1 MILRAL
7 VDYYNTLVRQGKI
20 ARPGW
25 SRVKISWALDLEP
38 DGSIS
43 SVQYMKV
50 TPDKGKPYPQEM
62 TLPAPVKKTSGE
74 RSNFLWEN
82 AEYLIGY
89 ATKDAPEKTKRKFET
104 AKELHLS
111 LLRDVDT
118 PEANAVKSYFE
129 RWDPASDINGLFSEE
144 CLEDLRG
151 GGNLTFLFEGRPI
164 GDYPSLQEAWQKSYD
179 EPEEG
184 KVMIDLVTGQR
195 AVAQKTHP
203 AVKGVANA
211 QSSGASLVS
220 FNAEAYESYG
230 KSGNQCE
237 SAPMSKETAFAYTS
251 ALNYLTANREHRQ
264 SIGDMTVVY
273 WSKNGEEAYQ
283 TALDRFLSG
292 ATKVESLKQQD
303 LSAIMAA
310 IAHGDPVTVDGDLLV
325 PSEDFYLLGIA
336 PNAARLSIRF
346 FYRGTFG
353 DLVTH
358 IRQHYED
365 INIVSDRRNTWQT
378 MPVWSLLKEIQPP
391 GKNAE
396 TPPQTGGDL
405 LRAVMTGGRYPRTL
419 FNLAMLRIRSDNS
432 VTQDHKEHSVTR
444 GRAAIIKAYL
454 IRNTKTNPN
463 YANIKEVTTVAL
475 NETSNYTPYVLGRL
489 FAVLER
495 IQQQANPGITATIKD
510 RYFNSACSTPAAIF
524 PTLLKLSGSHLKKI
538 DNGISVYYRRML
550 GDLMN
555 RLDTELPKTQS
566 PEEQGTFILGY
577 YHQTQK
583 FYEKKQNTEETEND

>member
-20 ARPGW
+20 EKPGW

-50 TPDKGKPYPQEM
+50 TPDKGKPYPQKM
-62 TLPAPVKKTSGE
+62 TLPAPVKKTSGK

-89 ATKDAPEKTKRKFET
+89 ATKDTPEETQKKFET
-104 AKELHLS
+104 AKKLHLS

-129 RWDPASDINGLFSEE
+129 RWDPASNINGLFSEE

-151 GGNLTFLFEGRPI
+151 GGNLTFLFGGTPI
-164 GDYPSLQEAWQKSYD
+164 GTYSSLQEAWQKSYD
-179 EPEEG
+179 APEVG
-184 KVMIDLVTGQR
+184 KPVVDLVTGRR

-203 AVKGVANA
+203 AIKGITEKD
-211 QSSGASLVS
+211 ASLVT
-220 FNAEAYESYG
+220 FNAKAYESYG
-230 KSGNQCE
+230 KNGSQCE

-251 ALNYLTANREHRQ
+251 ALNYLTANRGQRQ

-273 WSKNGEEAYQ
+273 WAKSGEEVYQ
-283 TALDRFLSG
+283 TTLDRFLKG
-292 ATKVESLKQQD
+292 ANDPLTQKD
-303 LSAIMAA
+303 LSDIMTA
-310 IAHGDPVTVDGDLLV
+310 IAQGDPVTVGDDLLV

-336 PNAARLSIRF
+336 PNVARLSIRF

-358 IRQHYED
+358 IQQHYED
-365 INIVSDRRNTWQT
+365 IDIVSERQNTRQT
-378 MPVWSLLKEIQPP
+378 IPLRALLKEIQPP

-454 IRNTKTNPN
+454 IRNTKTKPD

-495 IQQQANPGITATIKD
+495 IQQQANPGITTTIKD

-524 PTLLKLSGSHLKKI
+524 PALLKLSGSHLKKI

-555 RLDTELPKTQS
+555 RLDTELPKTLS

>member
-111 LLRDVDT
+111 LLRDFDT

-164 GDYPSLQEAWQKSYD
+164 GDYPSLQEAWQKNYD
-179 EPEEG
+179 EPEDG
-184 KVMIDLVTGQR
+184 KPVVDLVTGR
-195 AVAQKTHP
+195 CAVAQKTHP
-203 AVKGVANA
+203 AIKGITEKD
-211 QSSGASLVS
+211 ASLVT
-220 FNAEAYESYG
+220 FNAKAYESYG
-230 KSGNQCE
+230 KNGSQCE

-251 ALNYLTANREHRQ
+251 ALNYLIANRGQRQ
-264 SIGDMTVVY
+264 PIGDMTVVY
-273 WSKNGEEAYQ
+273 WAKSGEEVYQ
-283 TALDRFLSG
+283 TTLDLFLKG
-292 ATKVESLKQQD
+292 ANDPLAQKD
-303 LSAIMAA
+303 LSDIMTK
-310 IAHGDPVTVDGDLLV
+310 IAQGDPVPISDDLLV

-336 PNAARLSIRF
+336 PNVARLSIRF

-353 DLVTH
+353 DIVTH

-365 INIVSDRRNTWQT
+365 IDIVSERQNTRQT
-378 MPVWSLLKEIQPP
+378 IPLRALLNEIQPP
-391 GKNAE
+391 GKNAK

-405 LRAVMTGGRYPRTL
+405 LKAVMTGGRYPRTL

-432 VTQDHKEHSVTR
+432 VTQDQKERSVTR

-454 IRNTKTNPN
+454 IRNTKTNPD

-495 IQQQANPGITATIKD
+495 IQQQADSGITTTIKD
-510 RYFNSACSTPAAIF
+510 RYFNSACATPAAIF
-524 PTLLKLSGSHLKKI
+524 PTLLKLSGSHLKKLKA
-538 DNGISVYYRRML
+538 NSAVYYRQML

-555 RLDTELPKTQS
+555 RLDMELPKTQN

-583 FYEKKQNTEETEND
+583 FNEKKQNTEETENV

>member
-7 VDYYNTLVRQGKI
+7 VDYYNTLVQQGKI
-20 ARPGW
+20 EKPGW

-89 ATKDAPEKTKRKFET
+89 ATKDAPEKTKKKFET

-111 LLRDVDT
+111 LLRDINT
-118 PEANAVKSYFE
+118 PEANAVRAYFE
-129 RWDPASDINGLFSEE
+129 HWNPVNDIDDRFSEE

-151 GGNLTFLFEGRPI
+151 GGNLTFLFGGTPI
-164 GDYPSLQEAWQKSYD
+164 GTYSSLQEAWQKSYD
-179 EPEEG
+179 APEVG
-184 KVMIDLVTGQR
+184 KPVVDLVTGQR

-230 KSGNQCE
+230 KNGSQCE

-251 ALNYLTANREHRQ
+251 ALNYLTANRGQRQ

-273 WSKNGEEAYQ
+273 WAKSGEEAYQ

-292 ATKVESLKQQD
+292 ATKDESLKQED

-353 DLVTH
+353 DVVTH
-358 IRQHYED
+358 IQQHYED
-365 INIVSDRRNTWQT
+365 INIVPDRRNTWQT
-378 MPVWSLLKEIQPP
+378 IPVWSLLREIQPP

-405 LRAVMTGGRYPRTL
+405 LKAVMTGGRYPRTL

-432 VTQDHKEHSVTR
+432 VTQDQKEHSVTR

-454 IRNTKTNPN
+454 IRNTKTNPD

-475 NETSNYTPYVLGRL
+475 NETSHYTPYVLGRL

-495 IQQQANPGITATIKD
+495 IQQQANPGITTTIKD
-510 RYFNSACSTPAAIF
+510 RYFNSACATPAAIF
-524 PTLLKLSGSHLKKI
+524 PTLLKLSGSHLKKLKA
-538 DNGISVYYRRML
+538 NSAVYYRQML

-555 RLDTELPKTQS
+555 RLDMELPKTQS

-583 FYEKKQNTEETEND
+583 FYEKKQNTEETENV

>member
-20 ARPGW
+20 EKPGW

-50 TPDKGKPYPQEM
+50 TPDKGKPYPQKM
-62 TLPAPVKKTSGE
+62 TLPAPVKKTSGK

-89 ATKDAPEKTKRKFET
+89 ATKDTPEETQKKFET
-104 AKELHLS
+104 AKKLHLS
-111 LLRDVDT
+111 LLRDINT
-118 PEANAVKSYFE
+118 PEANAVRAYFE
-129 RWDPASDINGLFSEE
+129 HWNPVNDIDDRFSEE

-151 GGNLTFLFEGRPI
+151 GGNLTFLFGGTPI
-164 GDYPSLQEAWQKSYD
+164 GTYSSLQEAWQKSYD
-179 EPEEG
+179 APEVG
-184 KVMIDLVTGQR
+184 KPVVDLVTGRR

-203 AVKGVANA
+203 AIKGITEKD
-211 QSSGASLVS
+211 ASLVT
-220 FNAEAYESYG
+220 FNAKAYESYG
-230 KSGNQCE
+230 KNGSQCE

-251 ALNYLTANREHRQ
+251 ALNYLTANRGQRQ

-273 WSKNGEEAYQ
+273 WAKSGEEVYQ
-283 TALDRFLSG
+283 TTLDRFLKG
-292 ATKVESLKQQD
+292 ANDPLTQKD
-303 LSAIMAA
+303 LSDIMTA
-310 IAHGDPVTVDGDLLV
+310 IAQGDPVTVGDDLLV

-336 PNAARLSIRF
+336 PNVARLSIRF

-365 INIVSDRRNTWQT
+365 INIVPDRRNTWQT
-378 MPVWSLLKEIQPP
+378 MPLWALINEIQPP

-405 LRAVMTGGRYPRTL
+405 LRTVMTGGRYPRTL

-454 IRNTKTNPN
+454 IRNTKTNPD

-555 RLDTELPKTQS
+555 RLDTELPKTLS

-583 FYEKKQNTEETEND
+583 FYEKKQNTEETENV

>member
-7 VDYYNTLVRQGKI
+7 VDYYNTLVQQGKI
-20 ARPGW
+20 AKPGW

-50 TPDKGKPYPQEM
+50 TPDKSKPYPQEM
-62 TLPAPVKKTSGE
+62 TLPAPVKKTSGK

-89 ATKDAPEKTKRKFET
+89 ATKDTPEETKKKFET

-118 PEANAVKSYFE
+118 PEANAVKAYFE
-129 RWDPASDINGLFSEE
+129 RWNPANDIGDRFSEE

-151 GGNLTFLFEGRPI
+151 GGNLTFLFRGKPI
-164 GDYPSLQEAWQKSYD
+164 GTYSSLQEAWQKSYD
-179 EPEEG
+179 VPEVG
-184 KVMIDLVTGQR
+184 KPVVDLVTGQR

-203 AVKGVANA
+203 AIKGIA
-211 QSSGASLVS
+211 QKDASLVT
-220 FNAEAYESYG
+220 FNAKAYESYG
-230 KSGNQCE
+230 KNGNQCE

-251 ALNYLTANREHRQ
+251 ALNYLTANRDHRQ
-264 SIGDMTVVY
+264 KIGDMTVVY

-283 TALDRFLSG
+283 KALDLFLSG
-292 ATKVESLKQQD
+292 TAKDEPLKQKD
-303 LSAIMAA
+303 LSAIMTA
-310 IAHGDPVTVDGDLLV
+310 IAHGDPVTVGDDLLV

-336 PNAARLSIRF
+336 PNVARLSIRF

-365 INIVSDRRNTWQT
+365 INIVQNRRNARQT
-378 MPVWSLLKEIQPP
+378 IPLLSLLQEIQPP
-391 GKNAE
+391 GENAK

-405 LRAVMTGGRYPRTL
+405 LKAVMTGGRYPRTL
-419 FNLAMLRIRSDNS
+419 FNLAMLRIRLDNS
-432 VTQDHKEHSVTR
+432 VTQDQKEHRVTR

-454 IRNTKTNPN
+454 IRNTKTNPY

-495 IQQQANPGITATIKD
+495 IQQQANPGITTTIKD
-510 RYFNSACSTPAAIF
+510 RYFNSACATPAAIF
-524 PTLLKLSGSHLKKI
+524 PTLLKLSGSHLKKLKA
-538 DNGISVYYRRML
+538 NSAVYYRQML

-555 RLDTELPKTQS
+555 RLDMELPKTQN

>member
-118 PEANAVKSYFE
+118 PEATAVRAYFE
-129 RWDPASDINGLFSEE
+129 HWNPVNDIDDRFSEE

-151 GGNLTFLFEGRPI
+151 GGNLTFLFGGKPI
-164 GDYPSLQEAWQKSYD
+164 GMYPSLQEAWQKSYD
-179 EPEEG
+179 APEEG

-264 SIGDMTVVY
+264 FIGDMTVVY

-292 ATKVESLKQQD
+292 ATKDESLKQQD

-358 IRQHYED
+358 IQQHYED
-365 INIVSDRRNTWQT
+365 INIVPDRRNTWQT
-378 MPVWSLLKEIQPP
+378 IPVWALLKEIQPP

-405 LRAVMTGGRYPRTL
+405 LKAVMTGGRYPRTL

-454 IRNTKTNPN
+454 IRNTKTNPD

-510 RYFNSACSTPAAIF
+510 RYFNSACATPAAIF
-524 PTLLKLSGSHLKKI
+524 PTLLKLSGSHLKKLKA
-538 DNGISVYYRRML
+538 NSAVYYRQML

-555 RLDTELPKTQS
+555 RLDMELPKTQS

-577 YHQTQK
+577 YHQNQK
-583 FYEKKQNTEETEND
+583 FYEKKQNTEETENV

>member
-7 VDYYNTLVRQGKI
+7 VDYYNTLVQQGKI
-20 ARPGW
+20 EKPGW

-89 ATKDAPEKTKRKFET
+89 ATKDAPEKTKKRFET

-111 LLRDVDT
+111 LLRDINT
-118 PEANAVKSYFE
+118 PEANAVRAYFE
-129 RWDPASDINGLFSEE
+129 RWNPVNDIDDRFSEE

-151 GGNLTFLFEGRPI
+151 GGNLTFLFGGTPI
-164 GDYPSLQEAWQKSYD
+164 STYSSLQEAWQKSYD
-179 EPEEG
+179 APEDG
-184 KVMIDLVTGQR
+184 KPVVDLVTGQR

-230 KSGNQCE
+230 KNGSQCE

-251 ALNYLTANREHRQ
+251 ALNYLTANRGQRQ

-273 WSKNGEEAYQ
+273 WAKSGEEAYQ

-292 ATKVESLKQQD
+292 ATKDESLKQED

-353 DLVTH
+353 DVVTH
-358 IRQHYED
+358 IQQHYED
-365 INIVSDRRNTWQT
+365 INIVPDRRNTWQT
-378 MPVWSLLKEIQPP
+378 IPLWALLKEIQPP

-405 LRAVMTGGRYPRTL
+405 LKAVMTGGRYPRTL

-432 VTQDHKEHSVTR
+432 VTQDQKEHSVTR

-454 IRNTKTNPN
+454 IRNTKTNPD

-475 NETSNYTPYVLGRL
+475 NETSHYTPYVLGRL

-495 IQQQANPGITATIKD
+495 IQQQANPGITTTIKD
-510 RYFNSACSTPAAIF
+510 RYFNSACATPAAIF
-524 PTLLKLSGSHLKKI
+524 PTLLKLSGSHLKKLKT
-538 DNGISVYYRRML
+538 NSSVYYRQML

-555 RLDTELPKTQS
+555 RLSMELPKTQS

-583 FYEKKQNTEETEND
+583 FYEKKQNTEETENV

>member
-1 MILRAL
+1 MILQAL
-7 VDYYNTLVRQGKI
+7 VDYYNTLVQQGKI
-20 ARPGW
+20 AKPGW

-50 TPDKGKPYPQEM
+50 TPDKGKPYPLEM
-62 TLPAPVKKTSGE
+62 TLPAPVKKTSGK

-89 ATKDAPEKTKRKFET
+89 ATKDAPEETKKKFET

-111 LLRDVDT
+111 LLRGIDT
-118 PEANAVKSYFE
+118 PEANAVRAYFE
-129 RWDPASDINGLFSEE
+129 HWNPANDIDDRFSEE

-151 GGNLTFLFEGRPI
+151 GGNLTFLFGGKPI
-164 GDYPSLQEAWQKSYD
+164 GTYPSLQEAWQKSYD
-179 EPEEG
+179 APEVG
-184 KVMIDLVTGQR
+184 KPVVDLVTGRR

-203 AVKGVANA
+203 AIKGITEKD
-211 QSSGASLVS
+211 ASLVT
-220 FNAEAYESYG
+220 FNAKAYESYG
-230 KSGNQCE
+230 KNGSQCE
-237 SAPMSKETAFAYTS
+237 SSPMSKETAFAYTS
-251 ALNYLTANREHRQ
+251 ALNYLIANRGQRQ
-264 SIGDMTVVY
+264 PIGDMTVVY
-273 WSKNGEEAYQ
+273 WAKSGEEVYQ
-283 TALDRFLSG
+283 TTLDLFLKG
-292 ATKVESLKQQD
+292 ANLAQKD
-303 LSAIMAA
+303 LSDIMTT
-310 IAHGDPVTVDGDLLV
+310 IAQGNPVPISDDLLV

-336 PNAARLSIRF
+336 PNVARLSIRF

-358 IRQHYED
+358 IQQHYED
-365 INIVSDRRNTWQT
+365 IDIVSERQNTRQT
-378 MPVWSLLKEIQPP
+378 IPLWALLKEIQPP

-405 LRAVMTGGRYPRTL
+405 LKAVMTGGRYPQTL

-432 VTQDHKEHSVTR
+432 VTQDQKEHSVTR

-454 IRNTKTNPN
+454 IRNTKTNPD

-510 RYFNSACSTPAAIF
+510 RYFNSACATPAAIF
-524 PTLLKLSGSHLKKI
+524 PTLLKLSGSHLKKVKA
-538 DNGISVYYRRML
+538 GSSVYYQQML

-555 RLDTELPKTQS
+555 RLDMELPKTQS

-583 FYEKKQNTEETEND
+583 FYEKKQNTEETENV

>member
-1 MILRAL
+1 M
-7 VDYYNTLVRQGKI
+7 
-20 ARPGW
+20 
-25 SRVKISWALDLEP
+25 
-38 DGSIS
+38 
-43 SVQYMKV
+43 
-50 TPDKGKPYPQEM
+50 
-62 TLPAPVKKTSGE
+62 
-74 RSNFLWEN
+74 
-82 AEYLIGY
+82 
-89 ATKDAPEKTKRKFET
+89 
-104 AKELHLS
+104 
-111 LLRDVDT
+111 
-118 PEANAVKSYFE
+118 
-129 RWDPASDINGLFSEE
+129 
-144 CLEDLRG
+144 
-151 GGNLTFLFEGRPI
+151 
-164 GDYPSLQEAWQKSYD
+164 
-179 EPEEG
+179 
-184 KVMIDLVTGQR
+184 TGQR

-283 TALDRFLSG
+283 TILDRFLSG
-292 ATKVESLKQQD
+292 ATKDESLKQQD
-303 LSAIMAA
+303 LSAIMTAL
-310 IAHGDPVTVDGDLLV
+310 AHGDPVTVDDDLLV

-405 LRAVMTGGRYPRTL
+405 LKAVMTGGRYPRTL

-454 IRNTKTNPN
+454 IRNTKTNPD